1 MTDTARPR
9 RAHDDLYQS
18 CGSSSASCSRGRR
31 STLLR
36 GTPTQQCTLAPAY
49 SPAGRKDT
57 EMSMREG
64 TLFDFIRKTEWQ
76 AFGPMSN
83 YWVELQRQ
91 YLPAADYYERAA
103 RCFECDERIKD
114 EELAEILNVPMT
126 AEEELEGFGEIVCP
140 LDYLEH
146 TEYI

>member
-1 MTDTARPR
+1 
-9 RAHDDLYQS
+9 
-18 CGSSSASCSRGRR
+18 
-31 STLLR
+31 
-36 GTPTQQCTLAPAY
+36 
-49 SPAGRKDT
+49 
-57 EMSMREG
+57 MSMREG

-146 TEYI
+146 TEYIVIRHAGGWCPCIKRPDSSINDGLPRTE